1 MFCLAKD
8 LSNKTTYCEWLQRVS
23 GGKYTAKLLGGGFRA
38 LTGLSFSSRL
48 TSAHGQYR
56 SLDRWLSAE
65 ERSEN
70 REHTEQTQTYQ
81 DWPTTTHNF
90 LCERHA
96 STQHKDRDNK
106 NKDQYCRN
114 D

>member
-1 MFCLAKD
+1 VRRSRTREHWQDDRRLKGKSWPVLRAKAERLLFPRLAV
-8 LSNKTTYCEWLQRVS
+8 Q
-23 GGKYTAKLLGGGFRA
+23 
-38 LTGLSFSSRL
+38 
-48 TSAHGQYR
+48 TSALGKWKRAGIGQYR

-65 ERSEN
+65 DRSEN